1 MGEQGG
7 VPLSE
12 RWMPCRVSVTD
23 GILFLADC
31 PRFVVASAFAQH
43 VVTAH
48 IRDTGPPPMLDPEF
62 MLALA
67 TAAAGGAGDLAR
79 HAKSHMRRLEK
90 EAGVVREEKVVVV
103 RRKKRSPN

>member
-1 MGEQGG
+1 
-7 VPLSE
+7 
-12 RWMPCRVSVTD
+12 
-23 GILFLADC
+23 
-31 PRFVVASAFAQH
+31 
-43 VVTAH
+43 
-48 IRDTGPPPMLDPEF
+48 MLDPEF